1 MQTKGATS
9 PARIVLAGL
18 SHDHVNWYFNRPARG
33 DVELVGVYEP
43 DPALVQRFVQK
54 RGLRPELVYG
64 DLGQMLDAVRPQ
76 AAMAFGSI
84 YDHLAVVEAC
94 APRGVHV
101 MVEKPLAVSVAH
113 AERMAA
119 LAQQH
124 GIHLLTN
131 YETTWYP
138 SVHMLQRRACEE
150 VRLGGLRKFV
160 VHDGHWGPKE
170 LGCSAEFLNWLTD
183 PVLNGGGALIDFGCY
198 GANLITWFMGD
209 VAPLSVTAVTQQIK
223 PDVYPKVDDEATI
236 IVTYPHA
243 QGIIQGSWNWPYH
256 RKDMEVYGEKGY
268 IIASDR
274 VTLRTRMGQPVPESS
289 ETLPAPQPPVDDV
302 FAFLAAVLR
311 GEELTSAH
319 MALSS
324 LDNNVMVVRILEAAR
339 NSAREGRTIM
349 L

>member
-1 MQTKGATS
+1 MQSKEATS
-9 PARIVLAGL
+9 PARIVLVGL
-18 SHDHVNWYFNRPARG
+18 SHDHVNWYFNRPMRG

-43 DPALVQRFVQK
+43 DAALVQRFVQK
-54 RGLRPELVYG
+54 RGLRPELVYS
-64 DLGQMLDAVRPQ
+64 DLAQMLDAVRPQ

-84 YDHLAVVEAC
+84 YDHLMVVEAC

-113 AERMAA
+113 ATRMAA

-124 GIHLLTN
+124 GIHVLTN

-138 SVHMLQRRACEE
+138 SVHMMQRRVCEE
-150 VRLGGLRKFV
+150 QRLGGIRKMV

-170 LGCSAEFLNWLTD
+170 LGCSAEFLSWLTD

-209 VAPLSVTAVTQQIK
+209 AAPLTVTGVTQQTK
-223 PDVYPKVDDEATI
+223 PEVYPNVDDEATI

-268 IIASDR
+268 IIAADR

-302 FAFLAAVLR
+302 FAFFAAVLR

-324 LDNNVMVVRILEAAR
+324 LENNVMAVRILEAAR
-339 NSAREGRTIM
+339 DSAREGRTM
-349 L
+349 HL